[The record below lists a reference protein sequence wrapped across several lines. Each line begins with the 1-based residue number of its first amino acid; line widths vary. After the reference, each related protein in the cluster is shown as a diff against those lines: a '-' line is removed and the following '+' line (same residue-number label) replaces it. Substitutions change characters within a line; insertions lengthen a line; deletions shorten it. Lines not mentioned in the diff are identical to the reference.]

1 MSMYLLGSATERSNG
16 RVGGLRKWNRAPSLE
31 EAIAIAKAGPA
42 ESDRGASV
50 VPVYESDFSAGVG
63 GSTGELRASVTG
75 NETIGGEG
83 GWLKCTVTAD
93 GSASVAIGGVGSFPN
108 NQYRTNKSRLKIGY
122 KVYLPSTNAAG
133 SGFFVGP
140 SSTATGRVYN
150 INPVVAGFSSGLKI
164 EATDQV
170 VTVLAETTGIISD
183 GAIHNAIIGW
193 LIGGVTGDVFYV
205 KEVFGAVLGNTVD
218 LAPSSIQLAPGQW
231 LDSAN
236 GKHWHIPD
244 GFRLGRPRTTG
255 QLRGVNTWDNDVTPQ
270 PLNGADLN
278 CIPADA
284 EVTIRA
290 KVGAGSHD
298 FDIGDGV
305 DGDRYAAAVTIGTD
319 WTPIPLDKIASASDG
334 TYRKIVFKPTTAFD
348 GTLTTSVRVVK
359 LE

>member
-1 MSMYLLGSATERSNG
+1 MSMYLLGSATERSIG
-16 RVGGLRKWNRAPSLE
+16 RVSGLRKWNRAPSLD
-31 EAIAIAKAGPA
+31 EAIQIAQAGPA
-42 ESDRGASV
+42 ESDRGTSV

-193 LIGGVTGDVFYV
+193 LTGGVTGDVFYV
-205 KEVFGAVLGNTVD
+205 KEVFGAVLGITAD
-218 LAPSSIQLAPGQW
+218 FAPSMIQLAPGQW
-231 LDSAN
+231 LDTSGN
-236 GKHWHIPD
+236 GKHAYIPD
-244 GFRLGRPRTTG
+244 GFRLGAASRSGDLSSVLTWEASSTDPRYVT
-255 QLRGVNTWDNDVTPQ
+255 GVNASAVPANSAVTIY
-270 PLNGADLN
+270 AK
-278 CIPADA
+278 ADA
-284 EVTIRA
+284 SGT
-290 KVGAGSHD
+290 
-298 FDIGDGV
+298 FNIGDGSN
-305 DGDRYAAAVTIGTD
+305 DTYYASAVSIGTT
-319 WTPIPLDKIASASDG
+319 WTPITLTNPVNDG
-334 TYRKIVFKPTTAFD
+334 TNRKIVLTPTSAYAGSVTISAQVQV
-348 GTLTTSVRVVK
+348 LT
-359 LE
+359 